1 MTKLQSLDKDPAR
14 HVFWPAANLTES
26 PNRRGVLGAGN
37 NASGRSR
44 VGTMPSFNSPH
55 LQSTGE
61 SNYSYN
67 LKVDCILPQV
77 VNGSTRHPSIVEQ
90 EDFDVVANFLETW
103 VKGYWSSL
111 EWYSCFMLTS
121 RWGNSIQSWALAST
135 QWTRNERSRNY
146 WEARS
151 QMLLLLLLNQLEY
164 IFFVVNLPLIRWR
177 KDCQTSKSRWNS
189 LSSQWLRK
197 EKVLRT
203 ERRKRKKERNQN

>member
-44 VGTMPSFNSPH
+44 VGTMPSLNSPH
-55 LQSTGE
+55 LQSAGE

-103 VKGYWSSL
+103 VKGY
-111 EWYSCFMLTS
+111 
-121 RWGNSIQSWALAST
+121 
-135 QWTRNERSRNY
+135 
-146 WEARS
+146 
-151 QMLLLLLLNQLEY
+151 
-164 IFFVVNLPLIRWR
+164 
-177 KDCQTSKSRWNS
+177 
-189 LSSQWLRK
+189 
-197 EKVLRT
+197 
-203 ERRKRKKERNQN
+203 